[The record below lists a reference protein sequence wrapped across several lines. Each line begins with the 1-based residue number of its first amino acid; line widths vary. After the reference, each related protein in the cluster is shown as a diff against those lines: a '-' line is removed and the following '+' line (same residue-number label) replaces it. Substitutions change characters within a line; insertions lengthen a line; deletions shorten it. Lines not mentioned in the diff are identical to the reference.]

1 MSLPQLVA
9 FQWSCRTGV
18 NNVVVDRAG
27 LIWGGATNVDIF
39 PGCFFSLWSKLHLVQ
54 HDACIVRALDFV
66 AFEVERE
73 IGSELCL
80 FGPTTLAVTTL
91 PL

>member
-1 MSLPQLVA
+1 MLV
-9 FQWSCRTGV
+9 
-18 NNVVVDRAG
+18 
-27 LIWGGATNVDIF
+27 WGGATNVDIF

-73 IGSELCL
+73 IGSELRL

>member
-1 MSLPQLVA
+1 ML
-9 FQWSCRTGV
+9 WSTC
-18 NNVVVDRAG
+18 RAG
-27 LIWGGATNVDIF
+27 LIWGGATKLTFSLLD
-39 PGCFFSLWSKLHLVQ
+39 FFSLWSKLHLVQ

-73 IGSELCL
+73 IGSELRL